1 MYQNN
6 RKWFRQK
13 KSKKSKLWIHK
24 FQFECCMAGWK
35 RVGSVDICSA
45 PCCPGY
51 REVVEKPP
59 YLQAVSFCVKGFIA
73 SAEIQNSKSIIQNPK
88 SKNLAPKPITNSS
101 DSFTNLEFQIYE
113 FFNEFLLW
121 FLFQVANWKKKTW
134 TNNNAFFFFN
144 CSNLG
149 KLVEK
154 IRETNWWKKL
164 MNSTQISLFGVF
176 CCCNSKLVLKNKNQ
190 KSKKEIL
197 IF

>member
-1 MYQNN
+1 MRFLYVFTLLLLTTQ
-6 RKWFRQK
+6 WSDVF
-13 KSKKSKLWIHK
+13 SDDS
-24 FQFECCMAGWK
+24 FECCMAGWK

-121 FLFQVANWKKKTW
+121 FLFQVANWKKK
-134 TNNNAFFFFN
+134 
-144 CSNLG
+144 LG
-149 KLVEK
+149 P
-154 IRETNWWKKL
+154 II
-164 MNSTQISLFGVF
+164 MPSSFSTAQT
-176 CCCNSKLVLKNKNQ
+176 
-190 KSKKEIL
+190 
-197 IF
+197 